1 MKRVAKQCFLAGFF
15 GGLLLAGIFA
25 DNTLAA
31 EPSTV
36 ESITLSP
43 VNKRYSLDAGTT
55 KSDEF
60 KIVNDGKVAYTFKVY
75 AQPYFVKGENY
86 DPDYFSKS
94 PMSDANKWVSFEQQQ
109 YRIEPGQT
117 LVVPYTFAVSKDAA
131 PGGHY
136 GVIFAETQASGKPD
150 ATSVARQKRVGMIL
164 YATVNGDF
172 RLGGEVSEQ
181 SVPFFQ
187 FTAPLVMHTTVKN
200 TGNADFLV
208 KMHTEISD
216 VFGNKKFSVDKEY
229 PVLPDTSRK
238 MVVEWKQAP
247 TFGFYK
253 VVTTSDFLTM
263 SKTSSQYVLMA
274 PIWAYLVLAI
284 VVMAAILYFARM
296 R

>member
-1 MKRVAKQCFLAGFF
+1 MIRVVRQGLLAGFF
-15 GGLLLAGIFA
+15 GGLVVASLFSGYASAA
-25 DNTLAA
+25 DL
-31 EPSTV
+31 STV

-43 VNKRYSLDAGTT
+43 VNKRYSLDAGA
-55 KSDEF
+55 KKQDDF

-75 AQPYFVKGENY
+75 AQPYFVKGETY

-94 PMSDANKWVSFEQQQ
+94 PMSDANRWVSFEKEQ
-109 YRIEPGQT
+109 YRIEPGET
-117 LVVPYTFAVSKDAA
+117 LVVPYTLAVSEDAA

-164 YATVNGDF
+164 YATVKGEY
-172 RLGGEVSEQ
+172 RLGGDVSEQ

-187 FTAPLVMHTTVKN
+187 FTAPLIAHTTVKN

-208 KMHTEISD
+208 KNHTEISD
-216 VFGNKKFSVDKEY
+216 IFGNKKFSEDKEY

-238 MVVEWKQAP
+238 MVTEWKQAP
-247 TFGFYK
+247 TFGLFK
-253 VVTTSDFLTM
+253 VVTTSDFLTI

-274 PIWAYLVLAI
+274 PIWVYLALAI